1 MSLFPASRS
10 KPGAR
15 QIQAIPAHPRSGAG
29 QASARDFLR
38 AHALWPLLALV
49 VLSAVCLGLGGDFWL
64 ADRWYALQG
73 GHWAWQ
79 DAFVTERLIHRF
91 GRDASTAAWLG
102 VFAFWIFAR
111 SRASLAAWRRPL
123 AYLLLATL
131 IAVSL
136 VSGLKSLTNMDCPW
150 DLSRYGGA
158 NAYFG
163 LFDARPAGLDRG
175 QCFPA
180 GHASAGYSWV
190 ALYFFFLWVQPR
202 LRWVGLAI
210 GLGLGALFGFSQQLR
225 GAHFVSHDVWT
236 LAIAWFVALALY
248 LSMAR
253 RPASAQ
259 APAALP
265 LLRSLGR

>member
-1 MSLFPASRS
+1 MSLFSASRS
-10 KPGAR
+10 GPFEPVSAHLPSMPGRDAPT
-15 QIQAIPAHPRSGAG
+15 QA
-29 QASARDFLR
+29 FLR
-38 AHALWPLLALV
+38 AHALWPLLALAT
-49 VLSAVCLGLGGDFWL
+49 LSVACLGLGGDFWL

-102 VFAFWIFAR
+102 VAAFWIFAR
-111 SRASLAAWRRPL
+111 LRPSLAAWRRPL

-131 IAVSL
+131 ISVGL

-163 LFDARPAGLDRG
+163 LFDTRPAGLDRG
-175 QCFPA
+175 VCFPA
-180 GHASAGYSWV
+180 GHASAGYAWV
-190 ALYFFFLWVQPR
+190 ALYFFFAWVQPR
-202 LRWVGLAI
+202 LRWLGLAI
-210 GLGLGALFGFSQQLR
+210 GLSLGAVFGVSQQLR
-225 GAHFVSHDVWT
+225 GAHFFSHDVWT

-248 LSMAR
+248 LTMAWR
-253 RPASAQ
+253 RAPASS
-259 APAALP
+259 PAVLP
-265 LLRSLGR
+265 VLRSAGR